1 MLFLMENVATVTQ
14 VPSLSIQILRDGV
27 VVYSIIVYGTGLTS
41 KVVAS

>member
-1 MLFLMENVATVTQ
+1 MLMLLDSVAAPVP

-41 KVVAS
+41 KVVAG